1 MDFAKLNAPTLKEL
15 FVKELES
22 MILSGKLEIG
32 ERLPSEREL
41 AEKMQVSRAV
51 VNSGIAELAR
61 KGFLMV
67 KPRSGVY
74 VLDYRRYGTVETL
87 LSIMNYNGGQL
98 RRDDIRSILEMKMVV
113 DKLAV
118 ELASENGNDENF
130 KHLEKRLEEMKLIE
144 EKDVKKAAAAA
155 FEFYHEITMISGN
168 TLLPLIYR
176 SFRVPVLELWE
187 RFIRKYGNEVVCS
200 SIDQIFAALVKHDK
214 AQAIEGVEMAIA
226 AAIKGKREIY
236 DE

>member
-118 ELASENGNDENF
+118 ELASENGNDEKF
-130 KHLEKRLEEMKLIE
+130 KNLEKRLEEMKLVE
-144 EKDVKKAAAAA
+144 DKDVKKAAAAT

-187 RFIRKYGNEVVCS
+187 RFIRKYGNEVVCNS
-200 SIDQIFAALVKHDK
+200 TDHIFAALVKHDK
-214 AQAIEGVEMAIA
+214 AQAIEGVETAIA
-226 AAIKGKREIY
+226 ASIKGKREIY